1 MNYKKLKQ
9 QLHSIENDFIVTI
22 KDFKDDSIFQKKWNL
37 YLNEDKKELKKKWK
51 KIAWVFRKLKFIM
64 GWVGFSLL
72 FKRDYNHFAIKHY
85 CTILYY
91 NMTLQLQET
100 FKDDEDFIRQFLDE
114 NYKENYSTIARYIYR
129 AKFLY
134 YLNYP
139 KEFLSLIR
147 DQVDPELQWMLEKQI
162 NYEIKFDFE
171 YKNFYY
177 YFKFKWD
184 KILRIIVKYSWL
196 LLAKIKLKTS
206 KKWLISDECMKEFY
220 HHVKPGNICQCIW
233 ELENTWKIIFPMIYL
248 KN

>member
-9 QLHSIENDFIVTI
+9 ELLKIENDFIVTI

-177 YFKFKWD
+177 YFKFFY
-184 KILRIIVKYSWL
+184 VL
-196 LLAKIKLKTS
+196 LKDIF
-206 KKWLISDECMKEFY
+206 LI
-220 HHVKPGNICQCIW
+220 
-233 ELENTWKIIFPMIYL
+233 
-248 KN
+248 